1 LDLQGVPRDDEVTAS
16 STSTLTPTTMT
27 ATTLEERVDQFLSQ
41 LQSLS
46 LLVKTKNAFS
56 TTKSQSSSSQ
66 SSSQQASSSYN
77 NNSSSSSSDI
87 DFSFSILKGC
97 TEQFDDELFKCQ
109 LLDWFAIVKR
119 QHELQHTTSHLADEI
134 RNAEMNLSIAGVAS
148 EQSLKLV
155 QERLEK
161 MQSDRQQR
169 LEVLKELVEEVCVRE
184 MNLYVT
190 VKEPNPR
197 QSLVLK
203 QTSAVGFLGIPL
215 QMAGEPLPVG

>member
-1 LDLQGVPRDDEVTAS
+1 M
-16 STSTLTPTTMT
+16 TMM
-27 ATTLEERVDQFLSQ
+27 TLEERVDQFLSQ
-41 LQSLS
+41 LQNLS

-56 TTKSQSSSSQ
+56 TTKAQSSSSQ
-66 SSSQQASSSYN
+66 SNSSSQQQQQQAASSSG
-77 NNSSSSSSDI
+77 SSSTTDV

-97 TEQFDDELFKCQ
+97 TEQFDEELFKCQ

-119 QHELQHTTSHLADEI
+119 QHALQHATSHLADEI

-169 LEVLKELVEEVCVRE
+169 LEVVKELVEEVCVRE

-190 VKEPNPR
+190 VLEPNPR

-203 QTSAVGFLGIPL
+203 ETSAVGFLGIPL
-215 QMAGEPLPVG
+215 RMAGEPLPVG